1 MTTYRPLLIAVARF
15 AVVAILG
22 VVLFDRLLAWTVVE
36 CLAFAV
42 GCAALVLLW
51 IAFSLTEERREK
63 QR

>member
-1 MTTYRPLLIAVARF
+1 MLEFLT
-15 AVVAILG
+15 
-22 VVLFDRLLAWTVVE
+22 AWTAAE
-36 CLAFAV
+36 CFAFAV

>member
-1 MTTYRPLLIAVARF
+1 MTTLLT
-15 AVVAILG
+15 
-22 VVLFDRLLAWTVVE
+22 WTVVE